1 MTTPRT
7 RPLVSLAAALS
18 LTLTLGACASAP
30 SRVSR
35 EVAAPAESA
44 AAVVR
49 FDNGARE
56 HVHVYLIG
64 EQREWL
70 LGRVEPGARA
80 TLRIPDDAL
89 AGDAASM
96 RLAVVAGQR
105 VTMRA
110 ASEARAITMV
120 QPAAVLLSQRW
131 TFSQTST
138 QAHLT
143 ALQLGFGRA
152 R

>member
-1 MTTPRT
+1 MSTPRT
-7 RPLVSLAAALS
+7 RSLVALAAALTFTAS
-18 LTLTLGACASAP
+18 LGGCVSAP
-30 SRVSR
+30 SRHAQDGLAPA
-35 EVAAPAESA
+35 EAAPAI
-44 AAVVR
+44 VR

-56 HVHVYLIG
+56 YVHVYLIG

-80 TLRIPDDAL
+80 TLRIPDEAL
-89 AGDAASM
+89 AGNTGSM
-96 RLAVVAGQR
+96 RLAVLSGQR

-120 QPAAVLLSQRW
+120 QPATAILSQKW
-131 TFSQTST
+131 TFSQTPGNA
-138 QAHLT
+138 QLT
-143 ALQLGFGRA
+143 SLQLGFGRA